1 MAISSDM
8 PSPLKNGGKNEE
20 FKDFNFKKIS
30 GLASGS
36 LKVGSKVSGAPLGNY
51 HFTDG
56 QLKNMNKKA
65 TPSLPQVNDDQET
78 ISNLEE

>member
-8 PSPLKNGGKNEE
+8 PSPLKNGSKHDD
-20 FKDFNFKKIS
+20 FKDLNFKKIS

-36 LKVGSKVSGAPLGNY
+36 LKVGANVAGAPLGNY
-51 HFTDG
+51 HFSDG
-56 QLKNMNKKA
+56 QLKNMNKKT

-78 ISNLEE
+78 I